1 MCGISGIISRDGVT
15 PEDRARVGAMSR
27 ALAHRGPDD
36 SGVYNAPHVALAS
49 RRLSIIDI
57 EGGRQ
62 PLYNEDRSL
71 ALVANGEIYNHA
83 ELRRRLGGRGHRFT
97 TGSDCETILHAYAE
111 YGAAC
116 VEHLRGMFAFAL
128 WDNARRR
135 LVLARD
141 PMGEKPLYLYEREGR
156 LLFASEMKALLR
168 SGEVPFELDPE
179 AVDLFFHYQYVP
191 EPGTAVRGVRKLDAA
206 RLLVVEAEPWRVEE
220 RCYWRMDDARPLDGD
235 APTLIREQ
243 LEAVG
248 ELITRADTPVGVALS
263 GGLDSSAVA
272 AVAARQRP
280 GELHAFSVGY
290 PGRPEGLDER
300 DEAQALARHLG
311 LPFHEVEVEAE
322 EVVEFFPEL
331 NYWRDDP
338 VADYS
343 GHAYYAVMR
352 KARERGVP
360 VMLQGQG
367 GDELFWGYP
376 QLRQAAAET
385 FEKEALRG
393 GGLTAPLR
401 YLAPAAPASL
411 SRAGLSAWA
420 RDLGGA
426 RSGWRRMRG
435 HRASP
440 AGRLVFYDLSPDY
453 RAAAEGVGVLYG
465 GQFAEQL
472 SPDGAASRF
481 TLPLPWPRV
490 DVTLTRLISDT
501 YLRANGVAQGDRLA
515 MASSVELRLP
525 LLDRRLVETVVGLRK
540 SRTDV
545 RLPPKDWLRRA
556 VEGLLPEWVLK
567 RPKRGFAPPVGEWHG
582 ALFAAYG
589 ESLCGGHLVQ
599 SGVLNPEAARL
610 LARGPFPEGLT
621 SPLSFKALVLEQWC
635 RRMSAEAR
643 LPEAAAV
650 SHESSR
656 GSLEGVGW

>member
-1 MCGISGIISRDGVT
+1 MCGISGIIGRDGVT
-15 PEDRARVGAMSR
+15 PEDLARVSAMSR
-27 ALAHRGPDD
+27 ALVHRGPDD
-36 SGVYNAPHVALAS
+36 SGVYSAPHVALAS
-49 RRLSIIDI
+49 RRLSIIDLT
-57 EGGRQ
+57 GGRQ

-83 ELRRRLGGRGHRFT
+83 ELRRRLEGRGHRFT

-111 YGAAC
+111 YGTAC

-128 WDNARRR
+128 WDGARRR

-141 PMGEKPLYLYEREGR
+141 PMGEKPLYLYERDGR

-168 SGEVPFELDPE
+168 SGEIPFELD
-179 AVDLFFHYQYVP
+179 ARSVDLYFHYQYVP
-191 EPGTAVRGVRKLDAA
+191 EPLTAVEGVRKLDAA
-206 RLLVVEAEPWRVEE
+206 HLLVVDVEPWRVAES
-220 RCYWRMDDARPLDGD
+220 CYWRMEDAPPLEGD
-235 APTLIREQ
+235 APALIREQ

-248 ELITRADTPVGVALS
+248 ALITRADTPVGVALS

-272 AVAARQRP
+272 AVAARHRP
-280 GELHAFSVGY
+280 GELHAFCVGY

-300 DEAQALARHLG
+300 DEAHALARHLG
-311 LPFHEVEVEAE
+311 LPFHEVEVETE

-331 NYWRDDP
+331 NYLRDDP

-352 KARERGVP
+352 KAREQGVP

-376 QLRQAAAET
+376 QLRRAAVES
-385 FEKEALRG
+385 FEKEKLRG
-393 GGLTAPLR
+393 GGLIAPLR
-401 YLAPAAPASL
+401 YLAPSAPASL

-426 RSGWRRMRG
+426 RSGWRRMRE

-440 AGRLVFYDLSPDY
+440 GGRLVFYDISPDY
-453 RAAAEGVGVLYG
+453 RAAAEAAGPLYSES
-465 GQFAEQL
+465 FAEQL
-472 SPDGAASRF
+472 DQDGAGLLF

-540 SRTDV
+540 TRTDV
-545 RLPPKDWLRRA
+545 RLPPKAWLKSA

-567 RPKRGFAPPVGEWHG
+567 RPKRGFAPPVGEWHR
-582 ALFAAYG
+582 ALFDAYG
-589 ESLCGGHLVQ
+589 DSLRGGYLVQ
-599 SGVLNPEAARL
+599 SGVLNTEGAGV

-635 RRMSAEAR
+635 RRMGAQSR
-643 LPEAAAV
+643 VREAAAV
-650 SHESSR
+650 SHESAR
-656 GSLEGVGW
+656 EFLESVS